1 MKVVPDWAIQ
11 VSWWVSGIFA
21 TGAVWYFLSVKS
33 YWGAGGAGVVAL
45 FFAGLAVALHR
56 RRDAASERT
65 ATAVA
70 SQTPAEEFAR
80 RYTDQPSHIRFI
92 KALPKLRAVVYEN
105 AQEGWDTGVTA
116 DMREASYDV
125 IDFLEFAW
133 LRLAEFYPPKH
144 FGNQDARAF
153 IRTHIRDRF
162 AYHWAKHEPGGPGT
176 GGTIVGILTGG
187 DVIKD
192 MEDMIAD
199 TVGALF
205 MYDDGFDYEAW
216 RSEWRRAEGAASGAS
231 DA

>member
-1 MKVVPDWAIQ
+1 MKVIPDWTIQ
-11 VSWWVSGIFA
+11 AAWWVSGIFA
-21 TGAVWYFLSVKS
+21 TGAVWYFLSTKN
-33 YWGAGGAGVVAL
+33 WGGVLFAAMGALLFAGVAIV
-45 FFAGLAVALHR
+45 LHR
-56 RRDAASERT
+56 KKDAASSP
-65 ATAVA
+65 AAA
-70 SQTPAEEFAR
+70 ANAAQTPAEEFAR
-80 RYTDQPSHIRFI
+80 RYADQPSHIRFI
-92 KALPKLRAVVYEN
+92 KALPKLRSVVYES

-133 LRLAEFYPPKH
+133 LRLAEFYPPQH
-144 FGNQDARAF
+144 FGQQDARAF

-176 GGTIVGILTGG
+176 GGTIVGVLTGG

-199 TVGALF
+199 TVGSLF
-205 MYDDGFDYEAW
+205 MYDDGFDYDAW
-216 RSEWRRAEGAASGAS
+216 LAEWRRPGAAHGFA